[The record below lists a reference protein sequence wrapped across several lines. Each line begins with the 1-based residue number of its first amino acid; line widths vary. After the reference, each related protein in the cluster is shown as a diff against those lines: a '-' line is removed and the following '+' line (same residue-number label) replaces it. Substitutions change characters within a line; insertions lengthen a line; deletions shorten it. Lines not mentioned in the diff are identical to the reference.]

1 MESILRVHV
10 TPDTLEQLQ
19 ARAEAQRRALELSAA
34 MLLRDA
40 LRLLPVQGRAV
51 VVSGEI
57 LERLESIL
65 GGGSLLNAEDL
76 RQKVER
82 LAGVSFLH
90 CRLPFTPNQLEALA
104 EKAARNSLSVE
115 ELVNRTAPRM
125 YEQFFDLVERSR
137 EGG

>member
-137 EGG
+137 